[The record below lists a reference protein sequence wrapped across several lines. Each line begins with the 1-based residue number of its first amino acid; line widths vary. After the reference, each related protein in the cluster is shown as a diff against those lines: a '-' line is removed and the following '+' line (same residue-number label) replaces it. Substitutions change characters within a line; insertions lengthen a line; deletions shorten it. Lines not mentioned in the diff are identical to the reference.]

1 MVPVMRTVLLLSLAA
16 ACGGEPPDAPVS
28 RVWPA
33 LGTMMSAAAWGPDT
47 TQVGRALDAV
57 RDSVDRPAPPGPP
70 RRPAFDSLRSE
81 IRRRTGVAL
90 AAADLEEGAALDRA
104 ARLLAGVADSA
115 LFDLGGQYLWVG
127 ARGTRRTVGIAD
139 PANSLKPIASVEL
152 QGGSAS
158 TASDAEKGISVT
170 VLAESGV
177 AADAW
182 ATALLRLGCAGAWAL
197 TGISVVC
204 ADSGR
209 VGWSRDLEG
218 RVLVPRP

>member
-1 MVPVMRTVLLLSLAA
+1 MKTALLLILAA
-16 ACGGEPPDAPVS
+16 ACGGEPPGAPVS

-57 RDSVDRPAPPGPP
+57 QGSGDLPA
-70 RRPAFDSLRSE
+70 RRASDSLRSE

-90 AAADLEEGAALDRA
+90 SVADLVEGEALDRGTR
-104 ARLLAGVADSA
+104 RLHGVADSA

-127 ARGTRRTVGIAD
+127 VQGTRRTVGIAD

-152 QGGSAS
+152 RGGSVS

-170 VLAESGV
+170 VLAPSGV

-182 ATALLRLGCAGAWAL
+182 ATALLKLGCRGAWAL
-197 TGISVVC
+197 TDVSVVC
-204 ADSGR
+204 ADSGG

>member
-1 MVPVMRTVLLLSLAA
+1 MILAA
-16 ACGGEPPDAPVS
+16 ACGGEPTRAPVS

-57 RDSVDRPAPPGPP
+57 RDSVDGNARQS
-70 RRPAFDSLRSE
+70 FDSLRSD
-81 IRRRTGVAL
+81 IHRRTGVAL
-90 AAADLEEGAALDRA
+90 AAVDLVEGDALDRA
-104 ARLLAGVADSA
+104 ARRLRGVADSA

-127 ARGTRRTVGIAD
+127 AQGTHRTVGIAD
-139 PANSLKPIASVEL
+139 PANSLRPIASVEL
-152 QGGSAS
+152 QGGSVS

-182 ATALLRLGCAGAWAL
+182 ATALLKRGCRAAWAL
-197 TGISVVC
+197 TEISVVC

-209 VGWSRDLEG
+209 VGWSRDLDG
-218 RVLVPRP
+218 RVLVATP

>member
-1 MVPVMRTVLLLSLAA
+1 MVPVMRTVLVLTLAA
-16 ACGGEPPDAPVS
+16 ACGEEPPGAPVS

-33 LGTMMSAAAWGPDT
+33 LGTMMSAAAWGADT

-57 RDSVDRPAPPGPP
+57 RDSVDGTARQS
-70 RRPAFDSLRSE
+70 FDSLRGE

-90 AAADLEEGAALDRA
+90 AAADIVEGEALDRA
-104 ARLLAGVADSA
+104 ARRLAGVADSA
-115 LFDLGGQYLWVG
+115 LLDLGGQYLWVG
-127 ARGTRRTVGIAD
+127 AQGTRRTVGIAD

-152 QGGSAS
+152 RGGSVS
-158 TASDAEKGISVT
+158 TASDAEKAVSVT
-170 VLAESGV
+170 VLAPSGV

-182 ATALLRLGCAGAWAL
+182 ATALLKLGCAGSWAV
-197 TGISVVC
+197 TGVSVVC

-209 VGWSRDLEG
+209 VGWTRDLEG